1 VADHSL
7 TRPAQLRFFLL
18 ALALVLLA
26 ALTAVAA
33 WIAAREFGTVRRQ
46 FEKVQMESFRIADE
60 LISSVARLN
69 SSLFAYEASGEDLD
83 RQNFERD
90 SRSLGGWLAAQSRRL
105 HTPEERQLLEQINK
119 EYTEYLA
126 EGRKLIATR
135 KPDESDAES
144 SRRLARVEAVSKTV
158 MKLGGR
164 LANAHRAALGQL
176 VSSFER
182 SLNLLKTVITGAL
195 LLLVVFGALGLRAL
209 YRELIA
215 PLRKQLVESRA
226 LLDRQEKL
234 ASLGVLAAGVAHE
247 IRNPL
252 TAIKARLFTQR
263 KLLEKGSSA
272 MNDADL
278 ISNEITRLERIVRDF
293 LHFAS
298 PSDPSWSAISVRAL
312 LGDLRE
318 LLAPELEKKEIALEV
333 AAGEDFTLRA
343 DAQQLKQVLINLVQ
357 NAAESIGERGRVTL
371 RTYADRVP
379 LGGQVKPA
387 VIIEISDTGSGI
399 PLEVQKRLFDPF
411 YTTKSTGTGLGLSIA
426 MRIMEKHR
434 GTLQFQ
440 TEPGKGTTFGLVL
453 PRDANPLAIPPVI
466 SDQS

>member
-33 WIAAREFGTVRRQ
+33 WIAAREFGTLRRQ

-90 SRSLGGWLAAQSRRL
+90 SRSLAGWLAAQSRRL

-119 EYTEYLA
+119 EYAEYLA

-144 SRRLARVEAVSKTV
+144 SRRLARVEAVAKTV

-209 YRELIA
+209 YRELVA

-263 KLLEKGSSA
+263 KLLEKGSPA

-298 PSDPSWSAISVRAL
+298 PSDPSWSAISVRGL

-371 RTYADRVP
+371 RTYADRLP
-379 LGGQVKPA
+379 LGGQVKPV

-453 PRDANPLAIPPVI
+453 PRDANPLAIQPVI
-466 SDQS
+466 SNQS

>member
-1 VADHSL
+1 M
-7 TRPAQLRFFLL
+7 TRPARLRFYLL

-26 ALTAVAA
+26 ALTATAA
-33 WIAAREFGTVRRQ
+33 WIAAREFRTLRRQ

-69 SSLFAYEASGEDLD
+69 SSLFAYEASGDDQD
-83 RQNFERD
+83 RENFEHD
-90 SRSLGGWLAAQSRRL
+90 SRTLANWINAQSRRL

-119 EYTEYLA
+119 EYAVYLA

-135 KPDESDAES
+135 KPDETDAES
-144 SRRLARVEAVSKTV
+144 SRRLARVEAVAKTV

-164 LANAHRAALGQL
+164 LANAHRGALEQL
-176 VSSFER
+176 VTSFER

-195 LLLVVFGALGLRAL
+195 VLLVVFGALGLRAL
-209 YRELIA
+209 YRELVT
-215 PLRKQLVESRA
+215 PLRKRLVENQA
-226 LLDRQEKL
+226 LLERQEKL

-263 KLLEKGSSA
+263 KMLEKGSSA

-293 LHFAS
+293 LHFAN
-298 PSDPSWSAISVRAL
+298 PSDPNWAEIPARAL
-312 LGDLRE
+312 LDDARE
-318 LLAPELEKKEIALEV
+318 LLGSELEKKEILLDV
-333 AAGEDFTLRA
+333 MPGEDFNIRA

-357 NAAESIGERGRVTL
+357 NAAESIGTRGRITL
-371 RTYADRVP
+371 RAYAARVA
-379 LGGQVKPA
+379 LGGQLQPV
-387 VIIEISDTGSGI
+387 VILEVADTGSGI
-399 PLEVQKRLFDPF
+399 PPEVQKRLFDPF

-434 GTLQFQ
+434 GTLRYE

-453 PRDANPLAIPPVI
+453 PLDR
-466 SDQS
+466 